1 MKNKVN
7 DIHKKVS
14 NASRVSSIDWDERT
28 RYLVE
33 NEKWLDYSARI
44 TLRILARIEEKPA
57 LSQGAIARSLNMS
70 KQQVSRILR
79 GDQNLTLKT
88 IAKLSDV
95 VGFELISFPDYKDSY
110 MLLNT
115 HIPPL
120 HPVPVIPLFHKV
132 KADDFFSMTQKVSNG

>member
-1 MKNKVN
+1 MKNKAN
-7 DIHKKVS
+7 DIRKKVS
-14 NASRVSSIDWDERT
+14 NASRASSIDWDERT

-57 LSQGAIARSLNMS
+57 LSQGAIAQSLNMS

>member
-1 MKNKVN
+1 MKNKAN
-7 DIHKKVS
+7 DIRKKVS
-14 NASRVSSIDWDERT
+14 NASRASSIDWDERT
-28 RYLVE
+28 RFLVE

-95 VGFELISFPDYKDSY
+95 VGFELISFPEYKDSY

-120 HPVPVIPLFHKV
+120 HPVPVIPLFQKV